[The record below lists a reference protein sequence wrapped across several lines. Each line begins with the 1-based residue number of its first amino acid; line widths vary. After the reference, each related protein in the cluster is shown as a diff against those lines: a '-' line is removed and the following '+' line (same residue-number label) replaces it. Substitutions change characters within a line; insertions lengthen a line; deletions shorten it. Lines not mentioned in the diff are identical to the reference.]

1 MNCNRVV
8 AERLLRE
15 SFRIAGFLR
24 PLRPRIPIGM
34 KRDSRDLDAPAGSLE
49 QACPVLLVHCSK
61 PWEQGTGRSQT
72 AQYLRESDT
81 EVNNL
86 RGAGF
91 GAKEA
96 HHLGL
101 PINVFCPKACHIALG
116 FFFSSRRRHTR
127 YWRDWSSDVCSSDL
141 PRTAA
146 RRRRA
151 RAGRA
156 GR

>member
-1 MNCNRVV
+1 MNRNRVV

-34 KRDSRDLDAPAGSLE
+34 KRNSRDFDASAGSLE
-49 QACPVLLVHCSK
+49 QACPVLLIHCGK

-86 RGAGF
+86 RGSGF

-96 HHLGL
+96 DHPAF
-101 PINVFCPKACHIALG
+101 PIDVFA
-116 FFFSSRRRHTR
+116 FEV
-127 YWRDWSSDVCSSDL
+127 SDVALRSGNIFF
-141 PRTAA
+141 A
-146 RRRRA
+146 
-151 RAGRA
+151 
-156 GR
+156 